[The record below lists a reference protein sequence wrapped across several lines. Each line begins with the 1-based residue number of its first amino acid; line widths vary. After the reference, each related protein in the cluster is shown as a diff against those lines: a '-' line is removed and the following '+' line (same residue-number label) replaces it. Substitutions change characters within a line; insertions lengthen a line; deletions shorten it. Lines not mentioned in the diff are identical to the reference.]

1 MNTHSPGVQHA
12 DVLTCFSI
20 YIKSI
25 HNAIFIFS
33 LTVSVFRFQIQVM
46 YCRKK
51 DKEGNTEN

>member
-1 MNTHSPGVQHA
+1 MNTHSLGVQHS
-12 DVLTCFSI
+12 DVMTNFSI

-25 HNAIFIFS
+25 HNAIFTFS
-33 LTVSVFRFQIQVM
+33 LTVSVFRFQIQIM